1 MPLNWSVKSVKNS
14 DDICYF
20 TALGTSVHNGTV
32 RGEEYTHP
40 ITDNLVWQTLS
51 IGLNEITETNI
62 DEWEARL
69 AFAYHVGWI
78 SKMTVYAGKD
88 EDGKVQWEPRLIT
101 RTDLVNHIGL
111 NTNASYESP
120 TAWRKR
126 VVARMEEEG
135 LRDLRRAEKENPE
148 QDAITWGE
156 HIALRDAIRRGETTK
171 EAEKARAK
179 DSDVWVSTSAE

>member
-1 MPLNWSVKSVKNS
+1 MPLNWSVKNVKNS

-32 RGEEYTHP
+32 RGEEYT
-40 ITDNLVWQTLS
+40 NALVWATMS
-51 IGLNEITETNI
+51 VGLNEITETNI